1 VSHPQ
6 IRLGL
11 RENAGQFGLL
21 VLAVVFVGVLVGMER
36 TVLVLLAKEDFALAS
51 TTAVLSFLIS
61 FGVVKGVA
69 NLGAGSLS
77 DRIGRRRVLILGW
90 LVALPVPLLIIWAPS
105 WSWVVAA
112 NVLLGV
118 NQGLTWSTTVVMKID
133 LVGPKQ
139 RGLAL
144 GLNESAGYM
153 AVAATAVLTGWLAAV
168 FGPRPWPFVVGLVA
182 AVAGLLLTVLFVQD
196 TGGHVR
202 SEASKLRPE
211 PRSLGQVIWQT
222 SVREPALSS
231 ASQAGLV
238 NNLNDGVAWGL
249 LPLFLAASGL
259 SVAQIGIVA
268 GVYPAVWGLGQL
280 LTGHLSDRWGRK
292 SLIWTGM
299 LTQGVALLI
308 IAESTTIKAWIAG
321 AAVLGAGTAMVYP
334 TLIAVV
340 SDVAHPNWRAS
351 AVGVYR
357 LWRDLGFAAGALVA
371 GLVADR
377 FGFIWSLRV
386 VAALTILSGLVV
398 AARMYETLP
407 TSLEPRSP
415 RSQPV

>member
-1 VSHPQ
+1 MSHPQ